1 MYFPREEYETRWS
14 RLYDE
19 MRRRGYETA
28 VIWQRT
34 GGGYDK
40 AGNVWYLA
48 NYASA
53 NNGQEPAASGVG
65 CAFAALIAC
74 NGEEPELHILQPD
87 YSTVEEVE
95 SRYVAV
101 SHIGCHTDNLAA
113 GVAARLSELKIEGRV
128 AYDGDDFLPAQMYRT
143 LVAESPSIEW
153 VPEDDLVFAL
163 QGQKSPREL
172 DLYREAGQV
181 SSQAL
186 TAFTEALIRGER
198 QSDAAAKAAE
208 IIVRNG
214 GGFQR
219 LGCHAGPHGDQ
230 AIWDYPL
237 YGYSRQTPNPGE
249 VVRAWVIGPI
259 LEGYWLDPGRTSV
272 CGLRPSAAQKRL
284 IEDAAQL
291 TTEIG
296 AAVRPGRTARELG
309 MLGDRLVREKGYEA
323 DPGCYGH
330 GLSTFWLGPV
340 IPAGSALPADEKDS
354 FFGLDVP
361 FHEGQ
366 IYTSEVFI
374 REEGVGLAA
383 FEDIVIVGADRN
395 ELITTTPLIF
405 W

>member
-1 MYFPREEYETRWS
+1 MYFPKAEYETRWS

-19 MRRRGYETA
+19 MRRRGYDTA

-48 NYASA
+48 NYASH
-53 NNGQEPAASGVG
+53 NNGQEPSASGVG
-65 CAFAALIAC
+65 CAFAALIAHH
-74 NGEEPELHILQPD
+74 GQEPELHILQPD
-87 YSTVEEVE
+87 YSTMEEVE
-95 SRYVAV
+95 SRYVAIG
-101 SHIGCHTDNLAA
+101 HIAYHEDNIAV
-113 GVAARLSELKIEGRV
+113 GVAARLNELKIQGRV
-128 AYDGDDFLPAQMYRT
+128 AYDGDDFLPAQMYRM
-143 LVAESPSIEW
+143 LLAETPDIEW

-163 QGQKSPREL
+163 QSHKSPREL
-172 DLYREAGQV
+172 DLYREAGEI

-186 TAFTEALIRGER
+186 TAFTHALIRGER

-219 LGCHAGPHGDQ
+219 LGCHAGPHGDH
-230 AIWDYPL
+230 ALWDYPF
-237 YGYSRQTPNPGE
+237 YGYSRERPKTGE
-249 VVRAWVIGPI
+249 LVRAWVIGPI

-272 CGLRPSAAQKRL
+272 CGLQPSAGQKQL
-284 IEDAAQL
+284 VEDAATL
-291 TTEIG
+291 TQEIAG
-296 AAVRPGRTARELG
+296 AVRPGRTPRQLG
-309 MLGDRLVREKGYEA
+309 VLGDRLVQEKGYQA

-330 GLSTFWLGPV
+330 GLATFWLGPV
-340 IPAGSALPADEKDS
+340 IPSGSALPADESDS

-366 IYTSEVFI
+366 IITSEVFL
-374 REEGVGLAA
+374 REPGSGLAG
-383 FEDIVIVGADRN
+383 FEDIFIVGADQN
-395 ELITTTPLIF
+395 ERIITTPLIF